1 MMNNI
6 HFFGLS
12 EKGHRDSNEDAYC
25 SEKIGR
31 YFVFAV
37 ADGLGGHAAGEVAS
51 SIAVECVK
59 EVFRKGVTDPAK
71 SLENAVF
78 NADTRIRAQAEE
90 SEELLGMATTLIAA
104 CVDDQLSCVMVNVGD
119 SRGHLLSCDGTEV
132 TKDHGY
138 VQELLDAGEI
148 SADEAWHHPLSNV
161 LRQALGDPDGSI
173 KPDFYTASLLDTYLL
188 LSTDG
193 LHDYVRI
200 GRIREIIFGNG
211 ENLKKSC
218 ESLAAVALENDSDD
232 NITVV
237 LVHAHNKPN

>member
-1 MMNNI
+1 MNNI

-12 EKGHRDSNEDAYC
+12 EKGLRDSNEDAYC

-31 YFVFAV
+31 YYVFAV

-51 SIAVECVK
+51 RIAVECVK
-59 EVFRKGVTDPAK
+59 EAFRSSVTDPAK

-78 NADTRIRAQAEE
+78 TADARIRARAEQ

-104 CVDDQLSCVMVNVGD
+104 CVDEHLNCIMVNVGD
-119 SRGHLLSCDGTEV
+119 SRGHLLSPDGTEV

-138 VQELLDAGEI
+138 VQELLDAGAI
-148 SADEAWHHPLSNV
+148 TADEAWHHPLSNV

-173 KPDFYTASLLDTYLL
+173 KPDIYKACLNSTFLL

-200 GRIREIIFGNG
+200 GRIREILFGNG
-211 ENLKKSC
+211 EKLKKSC
-218 ESLAAVALENDSDD
+218 EGLIAAALENDSDD

-237 LVHAHNKPN
+237 LVHAHE

>member
-1 MMNNI
+1 VNKI

-12 EKGHRDSNEDAYC
+12 EKGHRDANEDAYC
-25 SEKIGR
+25 AEKIGR

-37 ADGLGGHAAGEVAS
+37 ADGLGGHSAGEVAS
-51 SIAVECVK
+51 RIAVDCVK
-59 EVFRKGVTDPAK
+59 EVFRNDDSGPVD
-71 SLENAVF
+71 LLNNVVF
-78 NADTRIRAQAEE
+78 KADATIRAEAAKN
-90 SEELLGMATTLIAA
+90 EELLGMATTLVAA
-104 CVDDQLSCVMVNVGD
+104 CVDDHLNCTMINVGD
-119 SRGHLLSCDGTEV
+119 SRGHFLSPEGSEV

-148 SADEAWHHPLSNV
+148 TTDEAWHHPMLNV
-161 LRQALGDPDGSI
+161 LRQALGDPDGTI
-173 KPDFYTASLLDTYLL
+173 KPDFYTSHLGDSWLL

-218 ESLAAVALENDSDD
+218 EMLVDAALENDSED

-237 LVHAHNKPN
+237 LVHAHE